1 MDCVDSARSSLLRAF
16 FSDFPCVASAFWTV
30 HATAFVF
37 SAIQP
42 RKVTPPTDKQVPIV
56 ILTVFF
62 KIPVSSSPNIK
73 LAPPTPKANVPT
85 ADGVGPLNQ
94 CAILHNTDS
103 QGAFPPP
110 PGEASSAFCAIVN
123 PA

>member
-16 FSDFPCVASAFWTV
+16 FSDFPCVAS
-30 HATAFVF
+30 AFVF

-62 KIPVSSSPNIK
+62 KMPVSSSPNIK
-73 LAPPTPKANVPT
+73 LAPATPKAIVPT
-85 ADGVGPLNQ
+85 GVGAGPETR
-94 CAILHNTDS
+94 CAILHNPDPK
-103 QGAFPPP
+103 GASPPP
-110 PGEASSAFCAIVN
+110 PGEESSAFCEIVN
-123 PA
+123 PEK